1 MSWSQLSFVVR
12 RASSNLRELLWTH
25 VLTSGTMAMTLFIF
39 GSFMLLETNL
49 QGLLK
54 GWGDQIQLNAYL
66 ERGLSDDETESLLNR
81 VRALPEVLRVRH
93 ITQEQAWR
101 DFRAALGAQ
110 ANVLDGLPPDVLP
123 SSLEIAVQPAFRD
136 TPLVERLAAHLEQEK
151 GITLVEYP
159 RDWIDRLSLLVL
171 AVEWVKWLLAG
182 GLSVITFFIVG
193 STVKLA
199 ILARRDEIEIM
210 QLVGSS
216 RTMIQAPFVLE
227 GMVQGLV
234 GGALA
239 VGGLWGAFELAR
251 QKLSHSGGVWGA
263 PNQWQFLDIEGM
275 ALIVLLGWFLGSAG
289 SLFSLRRVIRTWRP
303 LKSVTHP

>member
-1 MSWSQLSFVVR
+1 MSWSQTSFVVR
-12 RASSNLRELLWTH
+12 RASSNLRELFWTH

-49 QGLLK
+49 QSLLK

-66 ERGLSDDETESLLNR
+66 EPGLGGGETESLLNR

-101 DFRAALGAQ
+101 DFHAALGAQ
-110 ANVLDGLPPDVLP
+110 ANVLDGLPADVLP
-123 SSLEIAVQPAFRD
+123 SSLEIAVQPGFRD
-136 TPLVERLAAHLEQEK
+136 APAVERLATRLKQEK
-151 GITLVEYP
+151 EISLVEYP

-171 AVEWVKWLLAG
+171 AVEWMKWLVAG
-182 GLSVITFFIVG
+182 ALFGITFFIVG

-199 ILARRDEIEIM
+199 ILARQDEIEIM

-239 VGGLWGAFELAR
+239 VAGLWGAFELAR
-251 QKLSHSGGVWGA
+251 QEFSLFGGVWGA
-263 PNQWQFLDIEGM
+263 PNQWQFLDLNGM
-275 ALIVLLGWFLGSAG
+275 AHIVLLGWFLGSAG
-289 SLFSLRRVIRTWRP
+289 SLFSLRRFIRTWRAS
-303 LKSVTHP
+303 KSATHP

>member
-1 MSWSQLSFVVR
+1 MSWSQMSFVVR

-49 QGLLK
+49 QSLLK

-66 ERGLSDDETESLLNR
+66 ERGLGDSETESLLNR

-101 DFRAALGAQ
+101 DFHAALGAQ
-110 ANVLDGLPPDVLP
+110 SNVLDGLPADVLP
-123 SSLEIAVQPAFRD
+123 SSLEIAVRPAFRD
-136 TPLVERLAAHLEQEK
+136 TPLVERLAARLKQEK

-171 AVEWVKWLLAG
+171 AVEWVKWILAG
-182 GLSVITFFIVG
+182 GLFAITFFIVG

-227 GMVQGLV
+227 GMVLGLV

-239 VGGLWGAFELAR
+239 VAGLWGAFELAR
-251 QKLSHSGGVWGA
+251 QKFSLSGGMWGA
-263 PNQWQFLDIEGM
+263 PNQWQFLDINGM
-275 ALIVLLGWFLGSAG
+275 ALILLLGWFLGSAG
-289 SLFSLRRVIRTWRP
+289 SLFSLRSFIRTWRA
-303 LKSVTHP
+303 LKSATHP

>member
-1 MSWSQLSFVVR
+1 MSLSQTSFVVR
-12 RASSNLRELLWTH
+12 RASSNLRELFWTH

-49 QGLLK
+49 QSLLK

-66 ERGLSDDETESLLNR
+66 EPGLGGGETESLLNR

-101 DFRAALGAQ
+101 DFHAALGAQ
-110 ANVLDGLPPDVLP
+110 ANVLDGLPADVLP
-123 SSLEIAVQPAFRD
+123 SSLEITVQPAFRD
-136 TPLVERLAAHLEQEK
+136 APAVERLATRLKQEK
-151 GITLVEYP
+151 EISLVEYP

-171 AVEWVKWLLAG
+171 AVEWMKWLVAG
-182 GLSVITFFIVG
+182 ALFVITFFIVG

-199 ILARRDEIEIM
+199 ILARQDEIEIM

-239 VGGLWGAFELAR
+239 VAGLWGAFEMAR
-251 QKLSHSGGVWGA
+251 QKVSLSGGLWGT
-263 PNQWQFLDIEGM
+263 PNQWQFLDLNGI
-275 ALIVLLGWFLGSAG
+275 ALILLLGWFLGSAG
-289 SLFSLRRVIRTWRP
+289 SLFSLRRFIRTWRA
-303 LKSVTHP
+303 LKSATHP